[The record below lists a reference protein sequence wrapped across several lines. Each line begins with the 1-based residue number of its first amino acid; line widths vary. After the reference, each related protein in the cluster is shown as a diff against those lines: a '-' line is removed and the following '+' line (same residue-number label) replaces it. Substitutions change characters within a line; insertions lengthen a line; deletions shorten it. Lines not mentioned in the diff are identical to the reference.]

1 MTVFPSSIDVF
12 QATDAASES
21 SDFEPIKAGSRR
33 RRTRRIGHFV
43 FRPLMLILI
52 LGLLIL
58 YLHTT
63 PLDSIDHRSLY
74 WSTIRSELFQQLDL
88 TLISSAVVTAL
99 AVLLGILL
107 TRRKAP
113 VANSIVTALATL
125 GQAAPPVGLMIL
137 AALVLGVGARTAIYA
152 LIIYSILPVLRN
164 TVTGLNG
171 LDKAILEAARGI
183 GMRPIQILVGVE
195 LPLAVPVIMAGVRTA
210 IILNVGTA
218 ALATFINGGGL
229 GTMITTGIAVDRTP
243 IIVAGSVLVAVFALA
258 MDWAVMIVGEL
269 LSPS

>member
-1 MTVFPSSIDVF
+1 MV
-12 QATDAASES
+12 
-21 SDFEPIKAGSRR
+21 
-33 RRTRRIGHFV
+33 
-43 FRPLMLILI
+43 RPLMLILI
-52 LGLLIL
+52 LALLIL

-63 PLDSIDHRSLY
+63 HLDSIDHRSLY
-74 WSTIRSELFQQLDL
+74 WSTIRSELLQQLDL
-88 TLISSAVVTAL
+88 TLVSSAVVTVL

-113 VANSIVTALATL
+113 IANSLVTALATL

-152 LIIYSILPVLRN
+152 LILYSILPVLRN

-183 GMRPIQILVGVE
+183 GMRPIQILVGIE

-258 MDWAVMIVGEL
+258 MDWVAMIAGEL

>member
-1 MTVFPSSIDVF
+1 MTIFSSSIDVF
-12 QATDAASES
+12 QATDAAGES
-21 SDFEPIKAGSRR
+21 SGFKPIKTASGVRR
-33 RRTRRIGHFV
+33 VRRIGHFV

-58 YLHTT
+58 YLHST
-63 PLDSIDHRSLY
+63 PLDSIDRRSLY

-88 TLISSAVVTAL
+88 TLISSAVVTVL

-113 VANSIVTALATL
+113 IANSIVTALATL

-152 LIIYSILPVLRN
+152 LIVYSILPVLRN
-164 TVTGLNG
+164 TVTGLSG
-171 LDKAILEAARGI
+171 LDKSILEAARGI

-243 IIVAGSVLVAVFALA
+243 IIVTGSVLVAVFALA
-258 MDWAVMIVGEL
+258 MDWVVMIAGEL

>member
-1 MTVFPSSIDVF
+1 MSIFPTSVENFHPLDHQGEVPGLGSSGS
-12 QATDAASES
+12 AS
-21 SDFEPIKAGSRR
+21 KRR
-33 RRTRRIGHFV
+33 KVRQFGHIA

-52 LGLLIL
+52 LAILVL
-58 YLHTT
+58 YLHST
-63 PLDSIDHRSLY
+63 PLDSIDRRSLY
-74 WSTIRSELFQQLDL
+74 WSVIRSELIQQLGL
-88 TLISSAVVTAL
+88 TLVSSAVVTVL

-107 TRRKAP
+107 TRKKAP
-113 VANSIVTALATL
+113 VANSVVTALATL

-152 LIIYSILPVLRN
+152 LIVYSILPVLRN

-171 LDKAILEAARGI
+171 LDKSILEAARGI

-243 IIVAGSVLVAVFALA
+243 IIVTGSVLVAVFALA
-258 MDWAVMIVGEL
+258 MDWVVMIAGEV
-269 LSPS
+269 LSPG